1 LDIKLKNISR
11 KKSTKA
17 AVFILTVIMI
27 TLTVAQFQFISYND
41 IIPESLIIREYS
53 KSEYFLTQEVRN
65 AWYEINSMMEN
76 RGEVPEYAHY
86 YYFISDGEKT
96 YSNVEGKDKNF
107 FKQFDKAFY
116 SYEKGTWTIGE
127 NTNPGGIT
135 NFYVSEGYTIYISY
149 PDEFMNEKQQEWEE
163 SREIL
168 VPFAVRVGALAVI
181 ILILIAFL
189 MFQTGKNQ
197 LDDEIHLTKIDSIF
211 SDVLF
216 LFFIPLA
223 AFWIIGISNL
233 YYSGMSHVRQMYS
246 TLWIGILTAFISVM
260 CGIILLS
267 LTRKAKAGRLFKH
280 TVMYSVVYRICD
292 FFKSLFDGR
301 MFERY
306 PLTKSL
312 FYRQLVFITS
322 SAFLVFLTFLFLL
335 LYVPLLV
342 LIPPVMEIVIIYW
355 YIKGNNKTFEDI
367 NKGFNESLGEQMK
380 AERMKIALVTNVSHD
395 LKTPLTS
402 IISYVDLL
410 SKEESL
416 SETVRDYV
424 NVLSEKS
431 NRLKNIVSDLFD
443 LAKSTSGDIPLELE
457 SLDIKKLIEQT
468 LADMED
474 EIEKSNLQIKT
485 KLPENSLNIYSDG
498 KKLYR
503 VFQNVIDN
511 ALKYSLAGTRVYVEL
526 EEIDGKAV
534 AKIKNTAAYEMDFT
548 AEEILQ
554 RFSRGDKSRTTEG
567 SGLGLSIAESF
578 TNVCGGK
585 FKVEIDGDLFKVQI
599 SFNLDR

>member
-1 LDIKLKNISR
+1 MDIKLKNISR
-11 KKSTKA
+11 KKSTKT
-17 AVFILTVIMI
+17 AVFILTVILI
-27 TLTVAQFQFISYND
+27 VLTVVQFQFVSYND

-53 KSEYFLTQEVRN
+53 QSEYFLTEEVRN
-65 AWYEINSMMEN
+65 AWYEINSVMEN
-76 RGEVPEYAHY
+76 RGEVPKSAHY

-116 SYEKGTWTIGE
+116 SYEMGTWTIGE

-135 NFYVSEGYTIYISY
+135 KFYVSDGYTIYISY
-149 PDEFMNEKQQEWEE
+149 PDEFINEKQQEWEE
-163 SREIL
+163 SRNIL
-168 VPFAVRVGALAVI
+168 VPFAVRVGVLAV
-181 ILILIAFL
+181 LILTSIIFL
-189 MFQTGKNQ
+189 MVQTGKNQ

-216 LFFIPLA
+216 SFFIPLA

-246 TLWIGILTAFISVM
+246 AVWIGIITAFISVM

-267 LTRKAKAGRLFKH
+267 LTRKAKSGRLFKH
-280 TVMYSVVYRICD
+280 TVVYLVFYKIYD
-292 FFKSLFDGR
+292 FFKSLYDGR

-322 SAFLVFLTFLFLL
+322 SAFLVFLTFLFFL
-335 LYVPLLV
+335 LYVPLF
-342 LIPPVMEIVIIYW
+342 LIPPVVEIVIIYW

-410 SKEESL
+410 SKEEDL

-443 LAKSTSGDIPLELE
+443 LAKSTSGDIPLDME

-468 LADMED
+468 LGDMED

-511 ALKYSLAGTRVYVEL
+511 ALKYALPGTRVYVEL

-534 AKIKNTAAYEMDFT
+534 AKIKNTAGYEMEFT

-599 SFNLDR
+599 SFNLDK

>member
-11 KKSTKA
+11 KKSTKT
-17 AVFILTVIMI
+17 AVFILTVILI
-27 TLTVAQFQFISYND
+27 VLTVVQFQFVSYND

-53 KSEYFLTQEVRN
+53 RSEYFLTQEVRN
-65 AWYEINSMMEN
+65 AWYEINSVMEN
-76 RGEVPEYAHY
+76 RGEVPKSAHY

-116 SYEKGTWTIGE
+116 SYEMGTWTIGE

-135 NFYVSEGYTIYISY
+135 KFYVSDGYTIYISY
-149 PDEFMNEKQQEWEE
+149 PDEFINEKQQEWEE
-163 SREIL
+163 SRNIL
-168 VPFAVRVGALAVI
+168 VPFAVRVGVLAV
-181 ILILIAFL
+181 LILTSIIFL
-189 MFQTGKNQ
+189 MVQTGKNQ

-216 LFFIPLA
+216 SFFIPLA

-246 TLWIGILTAFISVM
+246 AVWIGIITAFISVM

-267 LTRKAKAGRLFKH
+267 LTRKAKSGRLFKH
-280 TVMYSVVYRICD
+280 TVVYLVFYKIYD
-292 FFKSLFDGR
+292 FFKSLYDGR

-322 SAFLVFLTFLFLL
+322 SAFLVFLTFLFFL
-335 LYVPLLV
+335 LYVPLF
-342 LIPPVMEIVIIYW
+342 LIPPVVEIVIIYW

-410 SKEESL
+410 SKEEDL

-443 LAKSTSGDIPLELE
+443 LAKSTSGDIPLDME

-468 LADMED
+468 LGDMED

-511 ALKYSLAGTRVYVEL
+511 ALKYALPGTRVYVEL

-534 AKIKNTAAYEMDFT
+534 AKIKNTAGYEMEFT

-599 SFNLDR
+599 SFNLDK

>member
-1 LDIKLKNISR
+1 MDIKLKNISR
-11 KKSTKA
+11 KKSTKTV
-17 AVFILTVIMI
+17 VFILTVILI
-27 TLTVAQFQFISYND
+27 VLTVVQFQFVSYND

-53 KSEYFLTQEVRN
+53 QSEYFLTQEVRN
-65 AWYEINSMMEN
+65 AWYEINSVMEN
-76 RGEVPEYAHY
+76 RGEVPKSAHY

-116 SYEKGTWTIGE
+116 SYEMGTWTIGE

-135 NFYVSEGYTIYISY
+135 KFYVSDGYTIYISY
-149 PDEFMNEKQQEWEE
+149 PDEFINEKQQEWEE
-163 SREIL
+163 SRNIL
-168 VPFAVRVGALAVI
+168 VPFAVRVGVLAV
-181 ILILIAFL
+181 LILTSIIFL
-189 MFQTGKNQ
+189 MVQTGKNQ

-216 LFFIPLA
+216 SFFIPLA

-246 TLWIGILTAFISVM
+246 AVWIGIITAFISVM

-267 LTRKAKAGRLFKH
+267 LTRKAKSGRLFKH
-280 TVMYSVVYRICD
+280 TVVYLVFYKIYD
-292 FFKSLFDGR
+292 FFKSLYDGR

-322 SAFLVFLTFLFLL
+322 SAFLVFLTFLFFL
-335 LYVPLLV
+335 LYVPLF
-342 LIPPVMEIVIIYW
+342 LIPPVVEIIIIYW

-410 SKEESL
+410 SKEEDL

-443 LAKSTSGDIPLELE
+443 LAKSTSGDIPLDME

-468 LADMED
+468 LGDMED

-511 ALKYSLAGTRVYVEL
+511 ALKYALPGTRVYVEL

-534 AKIKNTAAYEMDFT
+534 AKIKNTAGYEMEFT

-599 SFNLDR
+599 SFNLDK

>member
-1 LDIKLKNISR
+1 MDIKLKNISR
-11 KKSTKA
+11 KKSTKT
-17 AVFILTVIMI
+17 AVFILTVILI
-27 TLTVAQFQFISYND
+27 VLTVVQFQFVSYND

-53 KSEYFLTQEVRN
+53 QSEYFLTQEVRN
-65 AWYEINSMMEN
+65 AWYEINSVMEN
-76 RGEVPEYAHY
+76 RGEVPKSAHY

-116 SYEKGTWTIGE
+116 SYEMGTWTIGE

-135 NFYVSEGYTIYISY
+135 KFYVSDGYTIYISY
-149 PDEFMNEKQQEWEE
+149 PDEFINEKQQEWEE
-163 SREIL
+163 SRNML
-168 VPFAVRVGALAVI
+168 VPFAVRVGVLAV
-181 ILILIAFL
+181 LILTSIIFL
-189 MFQTGKNQ
+189 MVQTGKNQ

-216 LFFIPLA
+216 SFFIPLA

-246 TLWIGILTAFISVM
+246 AVWIGIITAFISVM

-267 LTRKAKAGRLFKH
+267 LTRKAKSGRLFKH
-280 TVMYSVVYRICD
+280 TVVYLVFYKIYD
-292 FFKSLFDGR
+292 FFKSLYDGR

-322 SAFLVFLTFLFLL
+322 SAFLVFLTFLFFL
-335 LYVPLLV
+335 LYVPLF
-342 LIPPVMEIVIIYW
+342 LIPPVVEIVIIYW

-410 SKEESL
+410 SKEEDL

-443 LAKSTSGDIPLELE
+443 LAKSTSGDIPLDME

-468 LADMED
+468 LGDMED

-511 ALKYSLAGTRVYVEL
+511 ALKYALPGTRVYVEL

-534 AKIKNTAAYEMDFT
+534 AKIKNTAGYEMEFT

-599 SFNLDR
+599 SFNLDK

>member
-1 LDIKLKNISR
+1 MDIKLKNISR
-11 KKSTKA
+11 KKSTKT
-17 AVFILTVIMI
+17 AVFILTVILI
-27 TLTVAQFQFISYND
+27 VLTVVQFQFVSYND

-53 KSEYFLTQEVRN
+53 QSEYFLTQEVRN
-65 AWYEINSMMEN
+65 AWYEINSVMEN
-76 RGEVPEYAHY
+76 RGEVPKSAHY

-116 SYEKGTWTIGE
+116 SYEMGTWTIGE

-135 NFYVSEGYTIYISY
+135 KFYVSDGYTIYISY
-149 PDEFMNEKQQEWEE
+149 PDEFVNEKQQEWEE
-163 SREIL
+163 SRNIL
-168 VPFAVRVGALAVI
+168 VPFAVRVGVLAV
-181 ILILIAFL
+181 LILTSIIFL
-189 MFQTGKNQ
+189 MVQTGKNQ

-216 LFFIPLA
+216 SFFIPLA

-246 TLWIGILTAFISVM
+246 TVWIGIITAFISVM

-267 LTRKAKAGRLFKH
+267 LTRKAKSGRLFKH
-280 TVMYSVVYRICD
+280 TVVYLVFYKIYD
-292 FFKSLFDGR
+292 FFKSLYDGR

-312 FYRQLVFITS
+312 FYRQMVFITS
-322 SAFLVFLTFLFLL
+322 SAFLVFLTFLFFL
-335 LYVPLLV
+335 LYVPLFL
-342 LIPPVMEIVIIYW
+342 LPPVVEIVIIYW

-410 SKEESL
+410 SKEEDL

-511 ALKYSLAGTRVYVEL
+511 ALKYALPGTRVYVEL

-534 AKIKNTAAYEMDFT
+534 AKIKNTAGYEMDFT

-599 SFNLDR
+599 SFNLDK

>member
-11 KKSTKA
+11 KKLTKT

-27 TLTVAQFQFISYND
+27 VLTVVLFQLVSYND
-41 IIPESLIIREYS
+41 IIPESLIIREYK
-53 KSEYFLTQEVRN
+53 KSEYFLTHEVKN
-65 AWYEINSMMEN
+65 AWYEVTSLMEKN
-76 RGEVPEYAHY
+76 EEVPESVHY

-107 FKQFDKAFY
+107 FKQFEKAFY

-135 NFYVSEGYTIYISY
+135 NYYVSEGYTIYISY
-149 PDEFMNEKQQEWEE
+149 PDEFMNEKQQEWDE

-168 VPFAVRVGALAVI
+168 MPFSVRIGALV
-181 ILILIAFL
+181 ILIIMSIAFL
-189 MFQTGKNQ
+189 MFQTGKNM
-197 LDDEIHLTKIDSIF
+197 LDEEIHLTKIDSIY
-211 SDVLF
+211 SDILF

-267 LTRKAKAGRLFKH
+267 LTRKAKVGRLFKH
-280 TVMYSVVYRICD
+280 TVMYMVVYRIFD

-312 FYRQLVFITS
+312 FYRQLVFIVS
-322 SAFLVFLTFLFLL
+322 SAFLAFLTFLFFL
-335 LYVPLLV
+335 LYVPLFL
-342 LIPPVMEIVIIYW
+342 LPPVLEIVIIYW

-380 AERMKIALVTNVSHD
+380 SERMKIALVTNVSHD

-410 SKEESL
+410 SKEEGL

-474 EIEKSNLQIKT
+474 EIEKSGLQIKK

-511 ALKYSLAGTRVYVEL
+511 ALKYSLEGTRVYVEL

-534 AKIKNTAAYEMDFT
+534 AKIKNTAGYEMDFT

-599 SFNLDR
+599 SFKLDK

>member
-1 LDIKLKNISR
+1 
-11 KKSTKA
+11 
-17 AVFILTVIMI
+17 MI
-27 TLTVAQFQFISYND
+27 VLTVAQFQFVSYKD

-53 KSEYFLTQEVRN
+53 KSEYFLTHEVRN
-65 AWYEINSMMEN
+65 AWYEINSVMEK
-76 RGEVPEYAHY
+76 RGEVPETAHY

-107 FKQFDKAFY
+107 FKQFDNAFY
-116 SYEKGTWTIGE
+116 SYEKGSWTIGE
-127 NTNPGGIT
+127 NTNPDGMT

-149 PDEFMNEKQQEWEE
+149 PDEFLNEKQQEWDE

-168 VPFAVRVGALAVI
+168 MPFSLRVGVLVTLI
-181 ILILIAFL
+181 IMSIAFL
-189 MFQTGKNQ
+189 MFQTGKNP
-197 LDDEIHLTKIDSIF
+197 LDDEIHLTKIDGIY
-211 SDVLF
+211 SDILF

-223 AFWIIGISNL
+223 VFWIIGISNL

-246 TLWIGILTAFISVM
+246 TLWIGILTAFISAM

-267 LTRKAKAGRLFKH
+267 LTRKAKVGRLFKH
-280 TVMYSVVYRICD
+280 TVMYSVVYRIYD

-306 PLTKSL
+306 PLTRSL
-312 FYRQLVFITS
+312 FYRQLVFIIS
-322 SAFLVFLTFLFLL
+322 SAFLVFLTFLFFL
-335 LYVPLLV
+335 LYVPMVLL
-342 LIPPVMEIVIIYW
+342 PPVMEIVIIYW

-367 NKGFNESLGEQMK
+367 NKGFNESLEEQMK
-380 AERMKIALVTNVSHD
+380 SERMKIALVTNVSHD

-410 SKEESL
+410 SKEEDL

-457 SLDIKKLIEQT
+457 SLDMKKLIEQT

-474 EIEKSNLQIKT
+474 EIEKSGLQIKT
-485 KLPENSLNIYSDG
+485 KLPENSMYIYSDG

-511 ALKYSLAGTRVYVEL
+511 ALKYSLEGTRVYVEL

-534 AKIKNTAAYEMDFT
+534 SKIKNTAGYEMDFT

-599 SFNLDR
+599 SFNLDK

>member
-1 LDIKLKNISR
+1 MDIKLKNISR
-11 KKSTKA
+11 KKSTKT
-17 AVFILTVIMI
+17 AVFILTVILI
-27 TLTVAQFQFISYND
+27 VLTVVQFQFVSYND

-53 KSEYFLTQEVRN
+53 QSEYFLTQEVRN
-65 AWYEINSMMEN
+65 AWYEINSVMEN
-76 RGEVPEYAHY
+76 RGEVPKSAHY

-116 SYEKGTWTIGE
+116 SYEMGTWTIGE

-135 NFYVSEGYTIYISY
+135 KFYVSDGYTIYISY
-149 PDEFMNEKQQEWEE
+149 PDEFINEKQQEWEE
-163 SREIL
+163 SRNIL
-168 VPFAVRVGALAVI
+168 VPFAVRVGVLAV
-181 ILILIAFL
+181 LILTSIIFL
-189 MFQTGKNQ
+189 MVQTGKNQ

-216 LFFIPLA
+216 SFFIPLA

-246 TLWIGILTAFISVM
+246 AVWIGIITAFISVM

-267 LTRKAKAGRLFKH
+267 LTRKAKSGRLFKH
-280 TVMYSVVYRICD
+280 TVVYLVFYKIYD
-292 FFKSLFDGR
+292 FFKSLYDGR

-322 SAFLVFLTFLFLL
+322 SAFLVFLTFLFFL
-335 LYVPLLV
+335 LYVPLFM
-342 LIPPVMEIVIIYW
+342 IPPVVEIVIIYW

-410 SKEESL
+410 SKEEDL

-443 LAKSTSGDIPLELE
+443 LAKSTSGDIPLDME

-468 LADMED
+468 LGDMED

-511 ALKYSLAGTRVYVEL
+511 ALKYALPGTRVYVEL

-534 AKIKNTAAYEMDFT
+534 AKIKNTAGYEMEFT

-599 SFNLDR
+599 SFNLDK

>member
-1 LDIKLKNISR
+1 MDIKLKNISR
-11 KKSTKA
+11 KKSTKT
-17 AVFILTVIMI
+17 AVFILTVILI
-27 TLTVAQFQFISYND
+27 VLTVVQFQFVSYND

-53 KSEYFLTQEVRN
+53 QSEYFLTQEVRN
-65 AWYEINSMMEN
+65 AWYEINSVMEN
-76 RGEVPEYAHY
+76 RGEVPKSAHY

-116 SYEKGTWTIGE
+116 SYEMGTWTIGE

-135 NFYVSEGYTIYISY
+135 KFYVSDGYTIYISY
-149 PDEFMNEKQQEWEE
+149 PDEFINEKQQEWEE
-163 SREIL
+163 SRNIL
-168 VPFAVRVGALAVI
+168 VPFAVRVGVLAV
-181 ILILIAFL
+181 LILTSIIFL
-189 MFQTGKNQ
+189 MVQTGKNQ

-216 LFFIPLA
+216 SFFIPLV

-246 TLWIGILTAFISVM
+246 AVWIGIITAFISVM

-267 LTRKAKAGRLFKH
+267 LTRKAKSGRLFKH
-280 TVMYSVVYRICD
+280 TIVYLVFYKIYD
-292 FFKSLFDGR
+292 FFKSLYDGR

-322 SAFLVFLTFLFLL
+322 SAFLVFLTFLFFL
-335 LYVPLLV
+335 LYVPLFF
-342 LIPPVMEIVIIYW
+342 IPPVVEIVIIYW

-410 SKEESL
+410 SKEEDL

-511 ALKYSLAGTRVYVEL
+511 ALKYALPGTRVYVEL

-534 AKIKNTAAYEMDFT
+534 AKIKNTAGYEMDFT

-599 SFNLDR
+599 SFNLDK

>member
-1 LDIKLKNISR
+1 MDIKLKNISR
-11 KKSTKA
+11 KKSTKT

-27 TLTVAQFQFISYND
+27 TLTVAQFQFISYNN

-53 KSEYFLTQEVRN
+53 KSEYFITQEVRN
-65 AWYEINSMMEN
+65 AWYEINALMEN
-76 RGEVPEYAHY
+76 RGEVPKSAHY

-96 YSNVEGKDKNF
+96 YSNVERKDKYF
-107 FKQFDKAFY
+107 FAQFDKAFY
-116 SYEKGTWTIGE
+116 SYEKGEWTIGE

-135 NFYVSEGYTIYISY
+135 NFYVSEGYTVYISY

-168 VPFAVRVGALAVI
+168 IPFAARVGALAV
-181 ILILIAFL
+181 LILTLIVFL

-197 LDDEIHLTKIDSIF
+197 FDEEIHLSKIDSIY
-211 SDVLF
+211 SDILF
-216 LFFIPLA
+216 MFFMPPA
-223 AFWIIGISNL
+223 ALWFIGISNL
-233 YYSGMSHVRQMYS
+233 YYSGMNNVRQMYS
-246 TLWIGILTAFISVM
+246 TVWIGILTAFVSAM

-267 LTRKAKAGRLFKH
+267 LTRKAKSGRLFKH
-280 TVMYSVVYRICD
+280 TLVYSVYYRIYD
-292 FFKSLFDGR
+292 FFKSLYDGR

-322 SAFLVFLTFLFLL
+322 SAFLVFLTFLFLII
-335 LYVPLLV
+335 YVPLLV
-342 LIPPVMEIVIIYW
+342 FIPPVLEIVIIYW

-367 NKGFNESLGEQMK
+367 NKGFNESLEEQMK
-380 AERMKIALVTNVSHD
+380 SERMKIALVTNVSHD

-410 SKEESL
+410 SREEGL

-474 EIEKSNLQIKT
+474 EIEKSGLQIKT

-511 ALKYSLAGTRVYVEL
+511 ALKYSLSGTRVYVEL
-526 EEIDGKAV
+526 EEVDGKAV
-534 AKIKNTAAYEMDFT
+534 ARIKNTAGYEMDFT

-585 FKVEIDGDLFKVQI
+585 FIVEIDGDLFKVKI
-599 SFNLDR
+599 SFNLYK

>member
-1 LDIKLKNISR
+1 MDIKLKNISR
-11 KKSTKA
+11 KKSTKT
-17 AVFILTVIMI
+17 AVFIFTVILIVLTV
-27 TLTVAQFQFISYND
+27 VQFQFVSYND

-53 KSEYFLTQEVRN
+53 QSEYFLTEEVRN
-65 AWYEINSMMEN
+65 AWYEINSVMEN
-76 RGEVPEYAHY
+76 RGEVPKSAHY

-116 SYEKGTWTIGE
+116 SYEMGTWTIGE

-135 NFYVSEGYTIYISY
+135 KFYVSDGYTIYISY
-149 PDEFMNEKQQEWEE
+149 PDEFINEKQQEWEE
-163 SREIL
+163 SRNIL
-168 VPFAVRVGALAVI
+168 VPFAVRVGVLAV
-181 ILILIAFL
+181 LILTSIIFL
-189 MFQTGKNQ
+189 MVQTGKNQ

-216 LFFIPLA
+216 SFFIPLA

-246 TLWIGILTAFISVM
+246 AVWIGIITAFISVM

-267 LTRKAKAGRLFKH
+267 LTRKAKSGRLFKH
-280 TVMYSVVYRICD
+280 TVVYLVFYKIYD
-292 FFKSLFDGR
+292 FFKSLYDGR

-322 SAFLVFLTFLFLL
+322 SAFLVFLTFLFFL
-335 LYVPLLV
+335 LYVPLF
-342 LIPPVMEIVIIYW
+342 LIPPVVEIVIIYW

-367 NKGFNESLGEQMK
+367 NKGFNESLGEQIK

-410 SKEESL
+410 SKEEDL

-443 LAKSTSGDIPLELE
+443 LAKSTSGDIPLDME

-468 LADMED
+468 LGDMED

-511 ALKYSLAGTRVYVEL
+511 ALKYALPGTRVYVEL

-534 AKIKNTAAYEMDFT
+534 AKIKNTAGYEMEFT

-599 SFNLDR
+599 SFNLDK

>member
-1 LDIKLKNISR
+1 MDIKLKNISR
-11 KKSTKA
+11 KKSTKT
-17 AVFILTVIMI
+17 AVFIFTVILIVLTV
-27 TLTVAQFQFISYND
+27 VQFQFVSYND

-53 KSEYFLTQEVRN
+53 QSEYFLTEEVRN
-65 AWYEINSMMEN
+65 AWYEINSVMEN
-76 RGEVPEYAHY
+76 RGEVPKSAHY

-116 SYEKGTWTIGE
+116 SYEMGTWTIGE

-135 NFYVSEGYTIYISY
+135 KFYVSDGYTIYISY
-149 PDEFMNEKQQEWEE
+149 PDEFINEKQQEWEE
-163 SREIL
+163 SRNIL
-168 VPFAVRVGALAVI
+168 VPFAVRVGVLAV
-181 ILILIAFL
+181 LILTSIIFL
-189 MFQTGKNQ
+189 MVQTGKNQ

-216 LFFIPLA
+216 SFFIPLA

-246 TLWIGILTAFISVM
+246 AVWIGIITAFISVM

-267 LTRKAKAGRLFKH
+267 LTRKAKSGRLFKH
-280 TVMYSVVYRICD
+280 TVVYLVFYKIYD
-292 FFKSLFDGR
+292 FFKSLYDGR

-322 SAFLVFLTFLFLL
+322 SAFLVFLTFLFFL
-335 LYVPLLV
+335 LYVPLF
-342 LIPPVMEIVIIYW
+342 LIPPVVEIVIIYW

-410 SKEESL
+410 SKEEDL

-443 LAKSTSGDIPLELE
+443 LAKSTSGDIPLDME

-468 LADMED
+468 LGDMED

-511 ALKYSLAGTRVYVEL
+511 ALKYALPGTRVYVEL

-534 AKIKNTAAYEMDFT
+534 AKIKNTAGYEMEFT

-599 SFNLDR
+599 SFNLDK

>member
-1 LDIKLKNISR
+1 MDIKLKNISR
-11 KKSTKA
+11 KKSTKT
-17 AVFILTVIMI
+17 AVFILTVILI
-27 TLTVAQFQFISYND
+27 VLTVVQFQFVSYND

-53 KSEYFLTQEVRN
+53 QSEYFLTQEVRN
-65 AWYEINSMMEN
+65 AWYEINSVMEN
-76 RGEVPEYAHY
+76 RGEVPKSAHY

-116 SYEKGTWTIGE
+116 SYEMGTWTIGE

-135 NFYVSEGYTIYISY
+135 KFYVSDGYTIYISY
-149 PDEFMNEKQQEWEE
+149 PDEFINEKQQEWEE
-163 SREIL
+163 SRNIL
-168 VPFAVRVGALAVI
+168 VPFAVRVGVVAV
-181 ILILIAFL
+181 LILTSIIFL
-189 MFQTGKNQ
+189 MVQTGKNQ

-216 LFFIPLA
+216 SFFIPLA

-246 TLWIGILTAFISVM
+246 AVWIGIITAFISVM

-267 LTRKAKAGRLFKH
+267 LTRKAKSGRLFKH
-280 TVMYSVVYRICD
+280 TVVYLVLYKIYD
-292 FFKSLFDGR
+292 FFKSLYDGR

-322 SAFLVFLTFLFLL
+322 SAFLVFLTFLFFL
-335 LYVPLLV
+335 LYVPLF
-342 LIPPVMEIVIIYW
+342 LIPPVVEIVIIYW

-367 NKGFNESLGEQMK
+367 DKGFNESLGEQMK

-410 SKEESL
+410 SKEEDL

-511 ALKYSLAGTRVYVEL
+511 ALKYALPGTRVYVEL

-534 AKIKNTAAYEMDFT
+534 AKIKNTAGYEMDFT

-599 SFNLDR
+599 SFNLDK

>member
-1 LDIKLKNISR
+1 MGIKLKNISR
-11 KKSTKA
+11 KKSTKT
-17 AVFILTVIMI
+17 AVFILTVILI
-27 TLTVAQFQFISYND
+27 VLTVVQFQFVSYND

-53 KSEYFLTQEVRN
+53 QSEYFLTQEVRN
-65 AWYEINSMMEN
+65 AWYEINSVMEN
-76 RGEVPEYAHY
+76 RGEVPKSAHY

-116 SYEKGTWTIGE
+116 SYEMGTWTIGE

-135 NFYVSEGYTIYISY
+135 KFYVSDGYTIYISY
-149 PDEFMNEKQQEWEE
+149 PDEFINEKQQEWEE
-163 SREIL
+163 SRNIL
-168 VPFAVRVGALAVI
+168 VPFAVRVGVLAV
-181 ILILIAFL
+181 LILTSIIFL
-189 MFQTGKNQ
+189 MVQTGKNQ

-216 LFFIPLA
+216 SFFIPLA

-246 TLWIGILTAFISVM
+246 AVWIGIITAFISVM

-267 LTRKAKAGRLFKH
+267 LTRKAKSGRLFKH
-280 TVMYSVVYRICD
+280 TVVYLVFYKIYD
-292 FFKSLFDGR
+292 FFKSLYDGR

-322 SAFLVFLTFLFLL
+322 SAFLVFLTFLFFL
-335 LYVPLLV
+335 LYVPLFF
-342 LIPPVMEIVIIYW
+342 IPPVVEIVIIYW

-410 SKEESL
+410 SKEEDL

-443 LAKSTSGDIPLELE
+443 LAKSTSGDIPLDMK

-468 LADMED
+468 LGDMED

-511 ALKYSLAGTRVYVEL
+511 ALKYALPGTRVYVEL

-534 AKIKNTAAYEMDFT
+534 AKIKNTAGYEMEFT

-599 SFNLDR
+599 SFNLDK

>member
-1 LDIKLKNISR
+1 MDIKLKNISR
-11 KKSTKA
+11 KKSTKTV
-17 AVFILTVIMI
+17 VFILTVILI
-27 TLTVAQFQFISYND
+27 VLTVVQFQFVSYND

-53 KSEYFLTQEVRN
+53 QSEYFLTQEVRN
-65 AWYEINSMMEN
+65 AWYEINSVMEN
-76 RGEVPEYAHY
+76 RGEVPKSAHY

-116 SYEKGTWTIGE
+116 SYEMGTWTIGE

-135 NFYVSEGYTIYISY
+135 KFYVSDGYTIYISY
-149 PDEFMNEKQQEWEE
+149 PDEFINEKQQEWEE
-163 SREIL
+163 SRNIL
-168 VPFAVRVGALAVI
+168 VPFAVRVGVLAV
-181 ILILIAFL
+181 LILTSIIFL
-189 MFQTGKNQ
+189 MVQTGKNQ

-216 LFFIPLA
+216 SFFIPLA

-246 TLWIGILTAFISVM
+246 AVWIGIITAFISVM

-267 LTRKAKAGRLFKH
+267 LTRKAKSGRLFKH
-280 TVMYSVVYRICD
+280 TVVYLVFYKIYD
-292 FFKSLFDGR
+292 FFKSLYDGR

-322 SAFLVFLTFLFLL
+322 SAFLVFLTFLFFL
-335 LYVPLLV
+335 LYVPLF
-342 LIPPVMEIVIIYW
+342 LIPPVVEIVIIYW

-410 SKEESL
+410 SKEEDL

-443 LAKSTSGDIPLELE
+443 LAKSTSGDIPLDME

-468 LADMED
+468 LGDMED

-511 ALKYSLAGTRVYVEL
+511 ALKYALPGTRVYVEL

-534 AKIKNTAAYEMDFT
+534 AKIKNTAGYEMEFT

-599 SFNLDR
+599 SFNLDK

>member
-1 LDIKLKNISR
+1 MDIKLKNISR
-11 KKSTKA
+11 KKSTKT
-17 AVFILTVIMI
+17 AVFILTVILI
-27 TLTVAQFQFISYND
+27 VLTVVQFQFVSYND

-53 KSEYFLTQEVRN
+53 QSEYFLTQEVRN
-65 AWYEINSMMEN
+65 AWYEINSVMEN
-76 RGEVPEYAHY
+76 RGEVPKSAHY

-116 SYEKGTWTIGE
+116 SYEMGTWTIGE

-135 NFYVSEGYTIYISY
+135 KFYVSDGYTIYISY
-149 PDEFMNEKQQEWEE
+149 PDEFINEKQQEWEE
-163 SREIL
+163 SRNIL
-168 VPFAVRVGALAVI
+168 VPFAVRVGVLAV
-181 ILILIAFL
+181 LILTSIIFL
-189 MFQTGKNQ
+189 MVQTGKNQ

-216 LFFIPLA
+216 SFFIPLA

-246 TLWIGILTAFISVM
+246 AVWIGIITAFISVM

-267 LTRKAKAGRLFKH
+267 LTRKAKSGRLFKH
-280 TVMYSVVYRICD
+280 TVVYLVFYKIYD
-292 FFKSLFDGR
+292 FFKSLYDGR

-322 SAFLVFLTFLFLL
+322 SAFLVFLTFLFFL
-335 LYVPLLV
+335 LYVPLF
-342 LIPPVMEIVIIYW
+342 LIPPVVEIVIIYW

-410 SKEESL
+410 SKEEDL

-443 LAKSTSGDIPLELE
+443 LAKSTSGDIPLDME

-468 LADMED
+468 LGDMED

-511 ALKYSLAGTRVYVEL
+511 ALKYALPGTRVYVEL

-534 AKIKNTAAYEMDFT
+534 AKIKNTAGYEMEFT

-599 SFNLDR
+599 SFNLDK

>member
-1 LDIKLKNISR
+1 MDIKLKNISR
-11 KKSTKA
+11 KKSTKT
-17 AVFILTVIMI
+17 AVFILTVILI
-27 TLTVAQFQFISYND
+27 VLTVVQFQFVSYND

-53 KSEYFLTQEVRN
+53 QSEYFLTQEVRN
-65 AWYEINSMMEN
+65 AWYEINSVMEN
-76 RGEVPEYAHY
+76 RGEVPKSAHY

-116 SYEKGTWTIGE
+116 SYEMGTWTIGE

-135 NFYVSEGYTIYISY
+135 KFYVSDGYTIYISY
-149 PDEFMNEKQQEWEE
+149 PDEFINEKQQEWEE
-163 SREIL
+163 SRNIL
-168 VPFAVRVGALAVI
+168 VPFAVRVGVLAV
-181 ILILIAFL
+181 LILTSIIFL
-189 MFQTGKNQ
+189 MVQTGKNQ

-216 LFFIPLA
+216 SFFIPLA

-246 TLWIGILTAFISVM
+246 AVWIGIITAFISVM

-267 LTRKAKAGRLFKH
+267 LTRKAKSGRLFKH
-280 TVMYSVVYRICD
+280 TVVYLVFYKIYD
-292 FFKSLFDGR
+292 FFKSLYDGR

-322 SAFLVFLTFLFLL
+322 SAFLVFLTFLFFL
-335 LYVPLLV
+335 LYVPLFF
-342 LIPPVMEIVIIYW
+342 IPPVVEIVIIYW

-410 SKEESL
+410 SKEEDL

-443 LAKSTSGDIPLELE
+443 LAKSTSGDIPLDME

-468 LADMED
+468 LGDMED

-511 ALKYSLAGTRVYVEL
+511 ALKYALPGTRVYVEL

-534 AKIKNTAAYEMDFT
+534 AKIKNTAGYEMEFT

-599 SFNLDR
+599 SFNLDK

>member
-1 LDIKLKNISR
+1 MDIKLKNISR
-11 KKSTKA
+11 KKSTKT
-17 AVFILTVIMI
+17 AVFILTVILI
-27 TLTVAQFQFISYND
+27 VLTVVQFQFVSYND

-53 KSEYFLTQEVRN
+53 QSEYFLTQEVRN
-65 AWYEINSMMEN
+65 AWYEINSVMEN
-76 RGEVPEYAHY
+76 RGEVPKSAHY

-116 SYEKGTWTIGE
+116 SYEMGTWTIGE

-135 NFYVSEGYTIYISY
+135 KFYVSDGYTIYISY
-149 PDEFMNEKQQEWEE
+149 PDEFINEKQHEWEE
-163 SREIL
+163 SRNIL
-168 VPFAVRVGALAVI
+168 VPFAVRVGVLAV
-181 ILILIAFL
+181 LILTSIIFL
-189 MFQTGKNQ
+189 MVQTGKNQ

-216 LFFIPLA
+216 SFFIPLV

-246 TLWIGILTAFISVM
+246 AVWIGIITAFISVM

-267 LTRKAKAGRLFKH
+267 LTRKAKSGRLFKH
-280 TVMYSVVYRICD
+280 TIVYLVFYKIYD
-292 FFKSLFDGR
+292 FFKSLYDGR

-322 SAFLVFLTFLFLL
+322 SAFLVFLTFLFFL
-335 LYVPLLV
+335 LYVPLFF
-342 LIPPVMEIVIIYW
+342 IPPVVEIVIIYW

-410 SKEESL
+410 SKEEDL

-511 ALKYSLAGTRVYVEL
+511 ALKYALPGTRVYVEL

-534 AKIKNTAAYEMDFT
+534 AKIKNTAGYEMDFT

-599 SFNLDR
+599 SFNLDK

>member
-1 LDIKLKNISR
+1 MDIKLKNISR
-11 KKSTKA
+11 KKSTKT
-17 AVFILTVIMI
+17 AVFILTVILI
-27 TLTVAQFQFISYND
+27 VLTVVQFQFVSYND

-53 KSEYFLTQEVRN
+53 QSEYFLTQEVRN
-65 AWYEINSMMEN
+65 AWYEINSVMEN
-76 RGEVPEYAHY
+76 RGEVPKSAHY

-116 SYEKGTWTIGE
+116 SYEMGTWTIGE

-135 NFYVSEGYTIYISY
+135 KFYVSDGYTIYISY
-149 PDEFMNEKQQEWEE
+149 PDEFINEKQQEWEE
-163 SREIL
+163 SRNIL
-168 VPFAVRVGALAVI
+168 VPFAVRVGVLAV
-181 ILILIAFL
+181 LILTSIIFL
-189 MFQTGKNQ
+189 MVQTGKNQ

-216 LFFIPLA
+216 SFFIPLA

-246 TLWIGILTAFISVM
+246 AVWIGIITAFISVM

-267 LTRKAKAGRLFKH
+267 LTRKEKSGRLFKH
-280 TVMYSVVYRICD
+280 TVVYLVFYKIYD
-292 FFKSLFDGR
+292 FFKSLYDGR

-322 SAFLVFLTFLFLL
+322 SAFLVFLTFLFFL
-335 LYVPLLV
+335 LYVPLF
-342 LIPPVMEIVIIYW
+342 LIPPVVEIVIIYW

-410 SKEESL
+410 SKEEDL

-443 LAKSTSGDIPLELE
+443 LAKSTSGDIPLDME

-468 LADMED
+468 LGDMED

-511 ALKYSLAGTRVYVEL
+511 ALKYALPGTRVYVEL

-534 AKIKNTAAYEMDFT
+534 AKIKNTAGYEMEFT

-599 SFNLDR
+599 SFNLDK

>member
-1 LDIKLKNISR
+1 MDIKLKNISR
-11 KKSTKA
+11 KKSTKT
-17 AVFILTVIMI
+17 AVFILTVILI
-27 TLTVAQFQFISYND
+27 VLTVVQFQFVSYND

-53 KSEYFLTQEVRN
+53 QSEYFLTQEVRN
-65 AWYEINSMMEN
+65 AWYEINSVMEN
-76 RGEVPEYAHY
+76 RGEVPKSAHY

-116 SYEKGTWTIGE
+116 SYEMGTWTIGE

-135 NFYVSEGYTIYISY
+135 KFYVSDGYTIYISY
-149 PDEFMNEKQQEWEE
+149 PDEFINEKQQEWEE
-163 SREIL
+163 SRNIL
-168 VPFAVRVGALAVI
+168 VPFAVRVGFFAV
-181 ILILIAFL
+181 LILTSIIFL
-189 MFQTGKNQ
+189 MVQTGKNQ

-216 LFFIPLA
+216 SFFIPLA

-246 TLWIGILTAFISVM
+246 AVWIGIITAFISVM

-267 LTRKAKAGRLFKH
+267 LTRKAKSGRLFKH
-280 TVMYSVVYRICD
+280 TVVYLVFYKIYD
-292 FFKSLFDGR
+292 FFKSLYDGR

-322 SAFLVFLTFLFLL
+322 SAFLVFLTFLFFL
-335 LYVPLLV
+335 LYVPLF
-342 LIPPVMEIVIIYW
+342 LIPPVVEIVIIYW

-410 SKEESL
+410 SKEEDL

-443 LAKSTSGDIPLELE
+443 LAKSTSGDIPLDME

-468 LADMED
+468 LGDMED

-511 ALKYSLAGTRVYVEL
+511 ALKYALPGTRVYVEL

-534 AKIKNTAAYEMDFT
+534 AKIKNTAGYEMEFT

-599 SFNLDR
+599 SFNLDK

>member
-1 LDIKLKNISR
+1 MDIKLKNISR
-11 KKSTKA
+11 KKSTKT
-17 AVFILTVIMI
+17 AVFILTVILI
-27 TLTVAQFQFISYND
+27 VLTVAQFQFVSYTE

-53 KSEYFLTQEVRN
+53 KSEYFLTHEVRN

-76 RGEVPEYAHY
+76 RGEVSEYAHY
-86 YYFISDGEKT
+86 YYLISDGEKT

-116 SYEKGTWTIGE
+116 AYEKGAWTIGE
-127 NTNPGGIT
+127 NTNPDGIT
-135 NFYVSEGYTIYISY
+135 NYYVSEGYTIYISY
-149 PDEFMNEKQQEWEE
+149 PDEFISEKQQEWEE

-168 VPFAVRVGALAVI
+168 VPFAVRAGVLVVL

-189 MFQTGKNQ
+189 MFQTGKEQ
-197 LDDEIHLTKIDSIF
+197 TDDEIHLIKIDSIY
-211 SDVLF
+211 SDILF
-216 LFFIPLA
+216 MFFMPLA
-223 AFWIIGISNL
+223 ALWFIGISNL
-233 YYSGMSHVRQMYS
+233 YYSGMNNVRQMYS
-246 TLWIGILTAFISVM
+246 TVWIGILTAFVSAM

-267 LTRKAKAGRLFKH
+267 LTRKAKTGRLFKH
-280 TVMYSVVYRICD
+280 TLVYSVYYKIYD
-292 FFKSLFDGR
+292 FFKSLYDGR

-322 SAFLVFLTFLFLL
+322 SAFLVFLTFLFML
-335 LYVPLLV
+335 LYVPLFF
-342 LIPPVMEIVIIYW
+342 IPPVLEIVIIYW

-367 NKGFNESLGEQMK
+367 NKGFNESLEEQMK
-380 AERMKIALVTNVSHD
+380 SERMKIALVTNVSHD

-410 SKEESL
+410 SKEEDL

-468 LADMED
+468 LADMDD

-498 KKLYR
+498 RKLYR

-511 ALKYSLAGTRVYVEL
+511 ALKYALPGTRVYVEL

-534 AKIKNTAAYEMDFT
+534 ARIKNTAGYEMDFT

-599 SFNLDR
+599 SFNLDK

>member
-1 LDIKLKNISR
+1 MDIKLKNISR
-11 KKSTKA
+11 KKSTKT
-17 AVFILTVIMI
+17 AVFIFTVILIVLTV
-27 TLTVAQFQFISYND
+27 VQFQFVSYND

-53 KSEYFLTQEVRN
+53 QSEYFLTEEVRN
-65 AWYEINSMMEN
+65 AWYEINSVMEN
-76 RGEVPEYAHY
+76 RGEVPKSAHY

-116 SYEKGTWTIGE
+116 SYEMGTWTIGE

-135 NFYVSEGYTIYISY
+135 KFYVSDGYTIYISY
-149 PDEFMNEKQQEWEE
+149 PDEFINEKQQEWEE
-163 SREIL
+163 SRNIL
-168 VPFAVRVGALAVI
+168 VPFAVRVGVLAV
-181 ILILIAFL
+181 LILTSIIFL
-189 MFQTGKNQ
+189 MVQTGKNQ

-216 LFFIPLA
+216 SFFIPLA

-246 TLWIGILTAFISVM
+246 AVWIGIITAFISVM

-267 LTRKAKAGRLFKH
+267 LTRKAKSGRLFKH
-280 TVMYSVVYRICD
+280 TVVYLVFYKIYD
-292 FFKSLFDGR
+292 FFKSLYDGR

-322 SAFLVFLTFLFLL
+322 SAFLVFLTFLFFL
-335 LYVPLLV
+335 LYVPLFF
-342 LIPPVMEIVIIYW
+342 IPPVVEIVIIYW

-410 SKEESL
+410 SKEEDL

-443 LAKSTSGDIPLELE
+443 LAKSTSGDIPLDME

-468 LADMED
+468 LGDMED

-511 ALKYSLAGTRVYVEL
+511 ALKYALPGTRVYVEL

-534 AKIKNTAAYEMDFT
+534 AKIKNTAGYEMEFT
-548 AEEILQ
+548 TEEILQ

-599 SFNLDR
+599 SFNLDK

>member
-1 LDIKLKNISR
+1 MDIKLKNISR
-11 KKSTKA
+11 KKLTKT

-27 TLTVAQFQFISYND
+27 VLTVAQFQLVSYND
-41 IIPESLIIREYS
+41 IIPESLIISEYN
-53 KSEYFLTQEVRN
+53 KSEYFINQEVRN
-65 AWYEINSMMEN
+65 AWYEVTSKMEN
-76 RGEVPEYAHY
+76 KEEVPESVHY

-116 SYEKGTWTIGE
+116 SYENGSWTIGE
-127 NTNPGGIT
+127 NTNPDGIT
-135 NFYVSEGYTIYISY
+135 NYYVSEGYTIYISY
-149 PDEFMNEKQQEWEE
+149 PDEFMNEKQKEWEE

-168 VPFAVRVGALAVI
+168 VPFAVRAGYLAVVAI
-181 ILILIAFL
+181 ISIAFL
-189 MFQTGKNQ
+189 MFQTGKNM
-197 LDDEIHLTKIDSIF
+197 LDDEIHLAKIDSIY
-211 SDVLF
+211 SDLLF

-223 AFWIIGISNL
+223 ALWIVGISNL
-233 YYSGMSHVRQMYS
+233 YYSGMNNVRQMYS
-246 TLWIGILTAFISVM
+246 ALWIGILTSFVSTM

-280 TVMYSVVYRICD
+280 TVVYSVFYKVCD

-301 MFERY
+301 KFERY
-306 PLTKSL
+306 TLTKSL
-312 FYRQLVFITS
+312 FYRQLVFIIS
-322 SAFLVFLTFLFLL
+322 SAFLVFLTFLFIFLPPLFLL
-335 LYVPLLV
+335 
-342 LIPPVMEIVIIYW
+342 PPVLEIVIIYW

-410 SKEESL
+410 SKEENL

-474 EIEKSNLQIKT
+474 EIEKSGLQIKT
-485 KLPENSLNIYSDG
+485 KLPESSLNIYSDG

-534 AKIKNTAAYEMDFT
+534 AKIKNTSGYEMDFT
-548 AEEILQ
+548 EEEILQ

-599 SFNLDR
+599 SFKLNK

>member
-11 KKSTKA
+11 KNSTKT
-17 AVFILTVIMI
+17 AVFILTVILI
-27 TLTVAQFQFISYND
+27 VLTVVQFQFVSYND

-53 KSEYFLTQEVRN
+53 QSEYFLTQEVRN
-65 AWYEINSMMEN
+65 AWYEINSVMEN
-76 RGEVPEYAHY
+76 RGEVPKSAHY

-116 SYEKGTWTIGE
+116 SYEMGTWTIGE

-135 NFYVSEGYTIYISY
+135 KFYVSDEYTIYISY
-149 PDEFMNEKQQEWEE
+149 PDEFINEKQQEWEE
-163 SREIL
+163 SRNIL
-168 VPFAVRVGALAVI
+168 VPFAVRVGFFAV
-181 ILILIAFL
+181 LILTSIIFL
-189 MFQTGKNQ
+189 MVQTGKNQ

-216 LFFIPLA
+216 SFFIPLA

-246 TLWIGILTAFISVM
+246 AVWIGIITAFISVM

-267 LTRKAKAGRLFKH
+267 LTRKAKSGRLFKH
-280 TVMYSVVYRICD
+280 TVVYLVFYKIYD
-292 FFKSLFDGR
+292 FFKSLYDGR

-322 SAFLVFLTFLFLL
+322 SAFLVFLTFLFFL
-335 LYVPLLV
+335 LYVPLFF
-342 LIPPVMEIVIIYW
+342 IPPVVEIVIIYW

-410 SKEESL
+410 SKEEDL

-443 LAKSTSGDIPLELE
+443 LAKSTSGDIPLDME

-468 LADMED
+468 LGDMED

-511 ALKYSLAGTRVYVEL
+511 ALKYALPGTRVYVEL

-534 AKIKNTAAYEMDFT
+534 AKIKNTAGYEMEFT
-548 AEEILQ
+548 TEEILQ

-599 SFNLDR
+599 SFNLDK

>member
-1 LDIKLKNISR
+1 MDIKLKNISR
-11 KKSTKA
+11 KKSTKT
-17 AVFILTVIMI
+17 AVFILTVILI
-27 TLTVAQFQFISYND
+27 VLTVVQFQFVSYND

-53 KSEYFLTQEVRN
+53 QSEYFLTQEVRN
-65 AWYEINSMMEN
+65 AWYEINSVMEN
-76 RGEVPEYAHY
+76 RGEVPKSAHY

-116 SYEKGTWTIGE
+116 SYEMGTWTIGE

-135 NFYVSEGYTIYISY
+135 KFYVSDGYTIYISY
-149 PDEFMNEKQQEWEE
+149 PDEFINEKQQEWEE
-163 SREIL
+163 SRNIL
-168 VPFAVRVGALAVI
+168 VPFAVRVGVLAV
-181 ILILIAFL
+181 LILTSIIFL
-189 MFQTGKNQ
+189 MVQTGKNQ

-216 LFFIPLA
+216 SFFIPLV

-246 TLWIGILTAFISVM
+246 AVWIGIITAFISVM

-267 LTRKAKAGRLFKH
+267 LTRKAKSGRLFKH
-280 TVMYSVVYRICD
+280 TIVYLVFYKIYD
-292 FFKSLFDGR
+292 FFKSLYDGR

-322 SAFLVFLTFLFLL
+322 SAFLVLLTFLFFL
-335 LYVPLLV
+335 LYVPLFF
-342 LIPPVMEIVIIYW
+342 IPPVVEIVIIYW

-410 SKEESL
+410 SKEEDL

-457 SLDIKKLIEQT
+457 CLDIKKLIEQT

-511 ALKYSLAGTRVYVEL
+511 ALKYALPGTRVYVEL

-534 AKIKNTAAYEMDFT
+534 AKIKNTAGYEMDFT

-599 SFNLDR
+599 SFNLDK

>member
-1 LDIKLKNISR
+1 MDIKLKNISR
-11 KKSTKA
+11 KKSTKT
-17 AVFILTVIMI
+17 AVFILTVILI
-27 TLTVAQFQFISYND
+27 VLTVVQFQFVSYND

-53 KSEYFLTQEVRN
+53 QSEYFLTQEVRN
-65 AWYEINSMMEN
+65 AWYEINSVMEN
-76 RGEVPEYAHY
+76 RGEVPKSAHY

-116 SYEKGTWTIGE
+116 SYEMGTWTIGE

-135 NFYVSEGYTIYISY
+135 KFYVSDGYTIYISY
-149 PDEFMNEKQQEWEE
+149 PDEFINEKQQEWEE
-163 SREIL
+163 SRNIL
-168 VPFAVRVGALAVI
+168 VPFAVRVGVLAV
-181 ILILIAFL
+181 LILTSIIFL
-189 MFQTGKNQ
+189 MVQTGKNQ

-216 LFFIPLA
+216 SFFIPLA

-246 TLWIGILTAFISVM
+246 AVWIGIITAFISVM

-267 LTRKAKAGRLFKH
+267 LTRKAKSGRLFKH
-280 TVMYSVVYRICD
+280 TIVYLVFYKIYD
-292 FFKSLFDGR
+292 FFKRLYDGR

-322 SAFLVFLTFLFLL
+322 SAFLVFLTFLFFL
-335 LYVPLLV
+335 LYVPLF
-342 LIPPVMEIVIIYW
+342 LIPPVVEIVIIYW

-410 SKEESL
+410 SKEEDL

-443 LAKSTSGDIPLELE
+443 LAKSTSGDIPLDME

-468 LADMED
+468 LGDMED

-511 ALKYSLAGTRVYVEL
+511 ALKYALPGTRVYVEL

-534 AKIKNTAAYEMDFT
+534 AKIKNTAGYEMEFT

-599 SFNLDR
+599 SFNLDK

>member
-1 LDIKLKNISR
+1 MDIKLKNISR
-11 KKSTKA
+11 KKSTKT
-17 AVFILTVIMI
+17 AVFILTVILI
-27 TLTVAQFQFISYND
+27 VLTVVQFQFVSYND

-53 KSEYFLTQEVRN
+53 QSEYFLTQEVRN
-65 AWYEINSMMEN
+65 AWYEINSVMEN
-76 RGEVPEYAHY
+76 RGEVPKSAHY

-116 SYEKGTWTIGE
+116 SYEMGTWTIGE

-135 NFYVSEGYTIYISY
+135 KFYVSDGYTIYISY
-149 PDEFMNEKQQEWEE
+149 PDEFINEKQQEWEE
-163 SREIL
+163 SRDIL
-168 VPFAVRVGALAVI
+168 VPFAVRVGVLAV
-181 ILILIAFL
+181 LILTSIIFL
-189 MFQTGKNQ
+189 MVQTGKNQ

-216 LFFIPLA
+216 SFFIPLA

-246 TLWIGILTAFISVM
+246 AVWIGIITAFISVM

-267 LTRKAKAGRLFKH
+267 LTRKAKSGRLFKH
-280 TVMYSVVYRICD
+280 TVVYLVFYKIYD
-292 FFKSLFDGR
+292 FFKSLYDGR

-322 SAFLVFLTFLFLL
+322 SAFLVFLTFLFFL
-335 LYVPLLV
+335 LYVPLFF
-342 LIPPVMEIVIIYW
+342 IPPVVEIVIIYW

-410 SKEESL
+410 SKEEDL

-443 LAKSTSGDIPLELE
+443 LAKSTSGDIPLDME

-468 LADMED
+468 LGDMED

-511 ALKYSLAGTRVYVEL
+511 ALKYALPGTRVYVEL

-534 AKIKNTAAYEMDFT
+534 AKIKNTAGYEMEFT

-599 SFNLDR
+599 SFNLDK

>member
-1 LDIKLKNISR
+1 MDIKLKNISR
-11 KKSTKA
+11 KKSTKT

-27 TLTVAQFQFISYND
+27 VLTVAQFQFVSYKD

-53 KSEYFLTQEVRN
+53 KSEYFLTHEVRN
-65 AWYEINSMMEN
+65 AWYEINSVMEK
-76 RGEVPEYAHY
+76 RGEVPETAHY

-107 FKQFDKAFY
+107 FKQFDNAFY
-116 SYEKGTWTIGE
+116 SYEKGSWTIGE
-127 NTNPGGIT
+127 NTNPDGMT

-149 PDEFMNEKQQEWEE
+149 PDEFLNEKQQEWDE

-168 VPFAVRVGALAVI
+168 MPFSLRVGVLVTLI
-181 ILILIAFL
+181 IMSIAFL
-189 MFQTGKNQ
+189 MFQTGKNP
-197 LDDEIHLTKIDSIF
+197 LDDEIHLTKIDGIY
-211 SDVLF
+211 SDILF

-223 AFWIIGISNL
+223 VFWIIGISNL

-246 TLWIGILTAFISVM
+246 TLWIGILTAFISAM

-267 LTRKAKAGRLFKH
+267 LTRKAKVGRLFKH
-280 TVMYSVVYRICD
+280 TVMYSVVYRIYD

-306 PLTKSL
+306 PLTRSL
-312 FYRQLVFITS
+312 FYRQLVFIIS
-322 SAFLVFLTFLFLL
+322 SAFLVFLTFLFFL
-335 LYVPLLV
+335 LYVPMVLL
-342 LIPPVMEIVIIYW
+342 PPVMEIVIIYW

-367 NKGFNESLGEQMK
+367 NKGFNESLEEQMK
-380 AERMKIALVTNVSHD
+380 SERMKIALVTNVSHD

-410 SKEESL
+410 SKEEDL

-457 SLDIKKLIEQT
+457 SLDMKKLIEQT

-474 EIEKSNLQIKT
+474 EIEKSGLQIKT
-485 KLPENSLNIYSDG
+485 KLPENSMYIYSDG

-511 ALKYSLAGTRVYVEL
+511 ALKYSLEGTRVYVEL

-534 AKIKNTAAYEMDFT
+534 SKIKNTAGYEMDFT

-599 SFNLDR
+599 SFNLDK